1 MVITMIMTV
10 MVKVMMLMTMTITMT
25 MMMTGGRLSGLYP
38 NEPRTCICLLN
49 LQHAAHAAFAP
60 TASDLAARRPLA
72 RTKTPSTIHVQDDVH
87 MQKYKEQ
94 MEANEPLEVRP
105 PLKNAQ
111 DGARAMVH
119 TSKMTR
125 GIHDGPEKSTGI

>member
-1 MVITMIMTV
+1 
-10 MVKVMMLMTMTITMT
+10 MT

-87 MQKYKEQ
+87 MH
-94 MEANEPLEVRP
+94 
-105 PLKNAQ
+105 
-111 DGARAMVH
+111 GAREIQGA
-119 TSKMTR
+119 
-125 GIHDGPEKSTGI
+125 DGGKRTVRSATTIEERAGWGTCHGAYKQNDAWNT